1 MFETSNQLY
10 HIADTIPLYP
20 HSIFQH
26 WFPDSFSTPGSNDWL
41 LSPHWLVVS
50 VYLDAIVGENP
61 IVGHISWAWLV
72 LYHLLFQQTHLGFFY
87 HLQNDCS
94 LKMYSW
100 IHVLSNLEVEPGGSS
115 RVSIYVLHSVKYI
128 YIYIK
133 LYWGWS
139 VKSTQVMTLG
149 MWIIPLDFH
158 HLVFGF
164 RTDRS
169 PKSTSQQ
176 VFRSPRSFT
185 PQNYRLQMCFWINHI
200 NYSNE
205 GSNLQSH
212 EIINHAYSRN
222 MVITIHQPSMPT

>member
-61 IVGHISWAWLV
+61 IVGHISWVWLV
-72 LYHLLFQQTHLGFFY
+72 LYHLLFKQTHLGFFY

-100 IHVLSNLEVEPGGSS
+100 IHVLWIHVLSNLEVEPGGSS
-115 RVSIYVLHSVKYI
+115 RVIIYVLHSVKYI
-128 YIYIK
+128 YIYISK
-133 LYWGWS
+133 
-139 VKSTQVMTLG
+139 
-149 MWIIPLDFH
+149 IILRLICQKYTGHDTGDVNNSPRLPPS
-158 HLVFGF
+158 GF
-164 RTDRS
+164 RFSDR
-169 PKSTSQQ
+169 Q
-176 VFRSPRSFT
+176 VT
-185 PQNYRLQMCFWINHI
+185 QINF
-200 NYSNE
+200 SA
-205 GSNLQSH
+205 G
-212 EIINHAYSRN
+212 
-222 MVITIHQPSMPT
+222 VP